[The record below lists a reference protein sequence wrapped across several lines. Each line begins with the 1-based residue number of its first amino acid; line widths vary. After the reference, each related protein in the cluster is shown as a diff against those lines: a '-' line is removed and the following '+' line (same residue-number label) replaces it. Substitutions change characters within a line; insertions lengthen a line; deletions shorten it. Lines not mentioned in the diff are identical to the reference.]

1 MQLGKLSLINLL
13 MEEGEED
20 SAVLLAGSD
29 LPDTLD
35 TDRDLPALRALGI
48 DEDDLRTLLPAV
60 TGGPDRGPGLSADA
74 AAALDRTIS
83 ERWAALVAGW
93 TGART

>member
-1 MQLGKLSLINLL
+1 MKIGKLGLVNLL

-20 SAVLLAGSD
+20 TAVLIAASD

-35 TDRDLPALRALGI
+35 LERDAPALGALGLG
-48 DEDDLRTLLPAV
+48 EDDLLALLPAI
-60 TGGPDRGPGLSADA
+60 TGDAGPGLGTED

-83 ERWAALVAGW
+83 ERWAALVSYW
-93 TGART
+93 TRARR